1 MLKIIKRKCCN
12 LENKKWYN
20 QEIQEV
26 EETLKTNQEK
36 GLNEEEIKKRQE
48 KYGLNQLKAG
58 KKKTLFQRFA
68 DQFKDFSIIVLI
80 IAAIVSGAVGI
91 AEGEG
96 ITDTIIILIV
106 VIVNAIIRS
115 YPRGQSGKIFRSF
128 AKTNR
133 PCSKSN

>member
-1 MLKIIKRKCCN
+1 M
-12 LENKKWYN
+12 ENKKWFN
-20 QEIQEV
+20 QEIEEV
-26 EETLKTNQEK
+26 EKELQTNQEK
-36 GLNEEEIKKRQE
+36 GLETEEVKKRQE
-48 KYGLNQLKAG
+48 EYGLNQLKAA
-58 KKKTLFQRFA
+58 KKKTLIQRFA

-96 ITDTIIILIV
+96 ITDTVIIMIV

-115 YPRGQSGKIFRSF
+115 NARIQGRKVIRSF

-133 PCSKSN
+133 PCF

>member
-1 MLKIIKRKCCN
+1 M
-12 LENKKWYN
+12 ENKKWFN
-20 QEIQEV
+20 QEIEEV
-26 EETLKTNQEK
+26 EKELQTNQEK
-36 GLNEEEIKKRQE
+36 GLKTEEVKKRQE
-48 KYGLNQLKAG
+48 KYGLNQLKAA
-58 KKKTLFQRFA
+58 KKKTLIQRFA

-96 ITDTIIILIV
+96 VTDTIIIMIV

-115 YPRGQSGKIFRSF
+115 NSGIQGRKVIRSF

-133 PCSKSN
+133 PCF